1 MFESSKTCVNSQT
14 LSVWRDFLKRP
25 AQRLWVEFS
34 DEKTSRLAKEKLNW
48 LRYILQSP
56 SKATGDSKGLKDPHP
71 TLRIATSLSCVSR
84 VVHFGYI
91 FSADLSKTATDG
103 AFFKHSNLSLLGEEK
118 EVCLPCTKLFWC
130 YTVLHTLVTDK
141 QHCLLKL
148 KEACSE
154 SRKLIL

>member
-1 MFESSKTCVNSQT
+1 MSRILRREDFTVGKGKTKLTAIHSTKPKQCNAGIVK
-14 LSVWRDFLKRP
+14 DLKTP
-25 AQRLWVEFS
+25 
-34 DEKTSRLAKEKLNW
+34 
-48 LRYILQSP
+48 
-56 SKATGDSKGLKDPHP
+56 P
-71 TLRIATSLSCVSR
+71 TLRIATSLSCACLTLCILDT
-84 VVHFGYI
+84 F

-148 KEACSE
+148 KDACSE